1 MHSLWTSHLKQNEKE
16 KFTQYVKN
24 NTTLLNRL
32 RDIVD
37 EKIKSAERSQIDKEN
52 YDSAAWPYLQADL
65 IGTIR
70 ALKSIRDI
78 INVDKE

>member
-1 MHSLWTSHLKQNEKE
+1 MHPILSSHLTKEEKN
-16 KFTQYVKN
+16 KFEEYVRN
-24 NTTLLNRL
+24 NLTLLNRL

-37 EKIKSAERSQIDKEN
+37 EKIKSAERSQIDKVN

-78 INVDKE
+78 VNLDKE